1 MIKNIFLFC
10 FCFFVVESIFAQDYE
25 GNKVVIDQGKIY
37 TVVSS
42 NRNII
47 LEIRNLDS
55 NSNVITYKLVPVRK
69 MEDGR
74 DLVWDI
80 KDGYFYTI
88 NLMEQANMELS
99 ETLKKIKI
107 SDMISDLNYKLT
119 TADFMANTYISNK
132 PFLDV
137 YAQEV
142 KTNELVFDI
151 SITDKLYVYVSNK
164 NTTATYTA
172 SEAGDWEKI
181 EVNPSNLTHI
191 IGYNHMY
198 YNNEM
203 IIAQYDCNECKKTKA
218 IIEVKKYPLM
228 LINKDTK
235 AIAALSHLPNVEDE
249 NKIII
254 SIFIQKNSSNYEF
267 K

>member
-1 MIKNIFLFC
+1 MIKNSFLFS
-10 FCFFVVESIFAQDYE
+10 FLILFSLLVQAQHYE
-25 GNKVVIDQGKIY
+25 GNKVVVDQGKLY
-37 TVVSS
+37 SLTSS

-55 NSNVITYKLVPVRK
+55 NSNIISYKLVPVRK

-74 DLVWDI
+74 DLIWDI

-88 NLMEQANMELS
+88 NMMEQANMELS

-107 SDMISDLNYKLT
+107 SEMSSDLTYKLT
-119 TADFMANTYISNK
+119 TADFMANTYIPNK
-132 PFLDV
+132 PFLDLF
-137 YAQEV
+137 AQEV

-164 NTTATYTA
+164 NMTATYSA
-172 SEAGDWEKI
+172 SEAADWEKI
-181 EVNPSNLTHI
+181 EVNPSNMNHI

-203 IIAQYDCNECKKTKA
+203 IITQYDCGECKKTKA
-218 IIEVKKYPLM
+218 IIDVKKYPLM

-254 SIFIQKNSSNYEF
+254 SIFLQKNSSNYEF